1 MSDRELNLTD
11 IMIDV
16 ISDYTQNQDKMRVST
31 NYLVSQISRDYGISK
46 IDAHYIVKL
55 IKLDFRYITTD

>member
-11 IMIDV
+11 IMVDV
-16 ISDYTQNQDKMRVST
+16 ISDYTQNQDKIRVST
-31 NYLVSQISRDYGISK
+31 SYLINQIARDYSISK

>member
-11 IMIDV
+11 IMVDV
-16 ISDYTQNQDKMRVST
+16 ISDYTSNPDKIRVST

>member
-11 IMIDV
+11 IMVDV
-16 ISDYTQNQDKMRVST
+16 ISDYTSSPDKIRVST
-31 NYLVSQISRDYGISK
+31 NYLINQIARDYSISK

-55 IKLDFRYITTD
+55 IKLEFRYIPTD

>member
-1 MSDRELNLTD
+1 MNNRELNLTD

-16 ISDYTQNQDKMRVST
+16 ISDYTQNQDKIRVST
-31 NYLVSQISRDYGISK
+31 SYLINQIARDYSISR
-46 IDAHYIVKL
+46 IDSHYIVKL